1 MDTLQVQVEKLQRL
15 ARQQLFLDYIDEP
28 VYADDISRVNTEIR
42 HLVDALFPVR
52 GKDAEQEAA
61 LCLSLLMGYNAVIY
75 GQDDDKKK
83 QIILDRI
90 FRILNQLSPSLLKCQ
105 LLIYCYGEVLD
116 AALAD
121 EANEIIN
128 SWQERGLTKEEQKIA
143 ETLEYV
149 HSQPCN

>member
-61 LCLSLLMGYNAVIY
+61 LCLS
-75 GQDDDKKK
+75 
-83 QIILDRI
+83 
-90 FRILNQLSPSLLKCQ
+90 
-105 LLIYCYGEVLD
+105 
-116 AALAD
+116 
-121 EANEIIN
+121 
-128 SWQERGLTKEEQKIA
+128 
-143 ETLEYV
+143 
-149 HSQPCN
+149 

>member
-105 LLIYCYGEVLD
+105 LLIYCYGEVDNDKLVE
-116 AALAD
+116 
-121 EANEIIN
+121 EAKEIMKG
-128 SWQERGLTKEEQKIA
+128 WERRELSAEELETV
-143 ETLEYV
+143 ETLEIICP
-149 HSQPCN
+149 QPTV